1 MILNYLITMIA
12 NSGQPP
18 KRVTYARIAIL
29 DKSTICSNSS
39 KDTYN
44 LVAFPYDCQ
53 KFVECSPSK
62 EFITVRSVAE
72 NLVYNPANGQATNP
86 SQLTCAVRKG
96 KSSFIMIKIIF
107 KMYEH
112 TYVN

>member
-1 MILNYLITMIA
+1 MIA
-12 NSGQPP
+12 NSGQPS
-18 KRVTYARIAIL
+18 KRVTFARIAIS

-53 KFVECSPSK
+53 KYVECSTSRM
-62 EFITVRSVAE
+62 FITVKSVAE

-86 SQLTCAVRKG
+86 SQLTCAVLKG
-96 KSSFIMIKIIF
+96 KSNFIMTKIMF
-107 KMYEH
+107 KTCEH
-112 TYVN
+112 VN